1 MVAISTR
8 SRARISLAFYVGANI
23 VSITLWASSIAVLEE
38 PTHRILW
45 YTGIL
50 AETLVNVISR
60 RDKAL
65 SWAASNI
72 AERLG
77 LLTLIVLGEN
87 LIGLIALVALAGSI
101 IWVT

>member
-8 SRARISLAFYVGANI
+8 SRASISLAFYVGANI
-23 VSITLWASSIAVLEE
+23 FSIILWASSIAVLEE

-50 AETLVNVISR
+50 VETLVNVISR